1 MSNMDVKQ
9 ILKDANV
16 VKEGHFILRSGQHSN
31 LYINKDEI
39 ILNPM
44 AHTVVIS
51 QLISEVFRH
60 LDNNDFDIVTGP
72 AVAGICFAAPVAL
85 RMGKQFVYPEK
96 QLVKIG
102 ENSLGNLQEYNM
114 VFRDNFKKAIKGR
127 RVILIEDIIT
137 TGGSVDKTAQAIF
150 DCGGDVVGICCI
162 WNRNPT
168 IKYMAKWSTMRVFN
182 DIMYTGT
189 NCAIQECPDTS
200 SVDKIPVYCLV
211 SETVESWEEGEC
223 PLCKQ
228 CIPLTDPK
236 TGEIINV

>member
-9 ILKDANV
+9 ILKDADV

-51 QLISEVFRH
+51 QLISEVFCH
-60 LDNNDFDIVTGP
+60 LDNNDFDMISAP
-72 AVAGICFAAPVAL
+72 AIAGICFGSPVSIKL
-85 RMGKQFVYPEK
+85 GKPFVYPEK

-102 ENSLGNLQEYNM
+102 ENSLGNPQEYNM

-137 TGGSVDKTAQAIF
+137 TGGSVGKTAQAIF
-150 DCGGDVVGICCI
+150 DCGGDVVEIYCI
-162 WNRNPT
+162 WNRNPM
-168 IKYMAKWSTMRVFN
+168 IKYMAKWPIMRVFN
-182 DIMYTGT
+182 DIIHTGT
-189 NCAIQECPDTS
+189 NCAIQECSYTS
-200 SVDKIPVYCLV
+200 SVNKMPVYSLV
-211 SETVESWEEGEC
+211 SEAVESWEEEEC
-223 PLCKQ
+223 PLCNQ
-228 CIPLTDPK
+228 GIPLIDPK
-236 TGEIINV
+236 TGKVIGG